1 MIRISRLLGLVLL
14 AIGGLAGSAQAQLPA
29 APSLER
35 ELVSRADGAKIVP
48 EQFLQPWDPVTLF
61 FDRDLGPQKG
71 GPEDHPERVV
81 QLTPDHPGAWQ
92 WIDARTLQFRP
103 AEPWHPLQRVSFATQ
118 GFSSRLVPLLPAPVG
133 VYPEDE
139 EYGTADLDRFT
150 LVFPGPVDQA
160 ALARLLT
167 VEVRPLPGISE
178 RDAQVLTA
186 QDFSI
191 KAVEKSQNDRG
202 GTYFVTLRNPLP
214 DGRLALLK
222 LRLADEPGLDIPIFE
237 RRFRSAAP
245 FMARK
250 VVCGTRLDDVERD
263 GVLQCTPYGDG
274 DGDVSSA
281 RRSLIVAFTHKPQNL
296 DVLQMREALRISP
309 PVDDLIVTQ
318 ERMNLNLSGRFLA
331 DTVYELRIEPGALKD
346 VRGRA
351 LSGEAVTRRF
361 SFVPEKPALVW
372 DAHQGIVERFGP
384 QMLPLRGRGYD
395 VADIR
400 IHKINPLSREFWPF
414 PDDGLQTDDATAP
427 PLPGN
432 EPSAW
437 TTAEDIDADAMA
449 ERVRALGSPA
459 VSQVV
464 PLPIRRGGTSAKF
477 GVDLKPLL
485 AKIAGPEQP
494 GTYLIGLRP
503 VDGGV
508 RRWLR
513 AQVTDLSLSAVE
525 EAQRVRFAVTSLA
538 TALPVEGADIRLEG
552 LREDAFVVLAQGR
565 TDAQG
570 AFTWSLVN
578 RTDAEIKRVVVTKG
592 LDTLV
597 IEPDRAPAEYSQE
610 NWTKPEEAWLSWTV
624 DPEMPRAEEAR
635 ILCHIFTERPIY
647 RPEEPVHVKG
657 FVRNYRAGG
666 LSYGTKNGDLVIAG
680 PSDQEWRIPV
690 TPDASGGFYHR
701 FDVATSAT
709 GEYSIRFE
717 AADTG
722 EDEACGHMSF
732 KKEAYRLP
740 TFEVLL
746 DSPTSVPLDGEFS
759 VDLTARFFAGGLVA
773 DRPIKWRVTQF
784 PHTWIP
790 LGREGFLFSSD
801 ARYSSERKFRSTPV
815 LEREGRTDDGGSAR
829 LTLDPTIE
837 PTAQPRR
844 YVVEATVTGDDDVQ
858 IRNTQNI
865 VALPPFALG
874 VKVPRYLPMPTT
886 IASELLALDSKGDPL
901 AGLEMNV
908 RFIKR
913 SWNSVLQASDFSQ
926 GSAKYVTE
934 VLDETLSETKVTSA
948 RDVLPMSFEP
958 KGAGVY
964 IIEVEAS
971 DRLGRKQAVSV
982 DFFVGGPE
990 PVTWSRPPTQTVN
1003 VSSDRDDYA
1012 PGETATLIVQSPFQN
1027 GRALAVVEEPGG
1039 QFRYDW
1045 VAIQNGAGRYEVK
1058 LRKEQMPKLAVHFLL
1073 MRGRLDGSSPNPTAP
1088 FDQGKPVTL
1097 AATKWITV
1105 KPVKHIVTAA
1115 LEAPQKARP
1124 GQEVEVV
1131 LRLSDD
1137 AGKPVSG
1144 EATFWMVDQAVL
1156 SLAREQ
1162 PLDPLK
1168 AFIVERP
1175 TQVAIRDTRNMAFGV
1190 IPLDETPGGDELSDD
1205 WGVENISV
1213 RKNFT
1218 PVPVYLPKVPVGPDG
1233 VARIKVRLP
1242 DTLTIYKLRA
1252 KVVSGPDRF
1261 GFATGEMMI
1270 RQEIVAQP
1278 ALPRFARPGDRF
1290 DAGLIARVVEGPGGT
1305 GRAALSMT
1313 GGVLGS
1319 AAEQAL
1325 AWQQNRPARLEFP
1338 VTVAEPKPGPGSDAA
1353 PMRLRF
1359 VLQRDADKA
1368 GDAVEIVLPVR
1379 PDRSP
1384 RREREIVE
1392 VAPGAQVTVA
1402 APSQSPR
1409 AGSYGRTA
1417 TLASDPVLVRL
1428 LAGLNY
1434 LVAYPYGCTEQEI
1447 ALASSALVLKP
1458 VAPLLSA
1465 AGLEGRITDEV
1476 QQAARAIGRAI
1487 DEDGLV
1493 AFWPR
1498 AKGNVSL
1505 TAWSYAF
1512 LKAAERA
1519 GEPVDQ
1525 TLIARLESVLKQ
1537 AMRSDYGRLL
1547 AGEELRERVEALNA
1561 LAASGQLDEPYLVE
1575 LSRRAP
1581 NLPAPSLAQ
1590 VIAAT
1595 ARMSNGSDRQL
1606 SANLLEALW
1615 GRVKFLSRNG
1625 KLVYAGQIGDGGNPV
1640 ILPSEVRSL
1649 SEIIRA
1655 VAVAAPD
1662 DQRLSV
1668 LRDGLIGLSNANGWG
1683 STHANTAAIQTLV
1696 EAWRKPEAPIPV
1708 AVTGPFS
1715 GNPQPL
1721 VLKGDTPVLKR
1732 ETDVPTSL
1740 TLRNDGKAP
1749 VVALIDTRYQPS
1761 EPGSEAAPVVA
1772 GFVLTREAYRVP
1784 RNGSTD
1790 APLERLAEQNL
1801 QLQVGDVVEE
1811 VVELINPEDRT
1822 HVMVRLP
1829 LAAGLEPLNPALATA
1844 PAEATPSSGPTLAP
1858 TSSSFLDDAVLYAYD
1873 TLPKGKYRFVFRTR
1887 AQTAGSFTQP
1897 PGEAEMM
1904 YKAGVYGASAGRRI
1918 VITR

>member
-1 MIRISRLLGLVLL
+1 MIRSSRFLGLVLV
-14 AIGGLAGSAQAQLPA
+14 AVCGLAGSAQAQTSPA
-29 APSLER
+29 SSMER
-35 ELVSRADGAKIVP
+35 DLVSRADGAKIVP
-48 EQFLQPWDPVTLF
+48 EHFLQPWDPVTLF

-103 AEPWHPLQRVSFATQ
+103 AEPWHPLRRVN
-118 GFSSRLVPLLPAPVG
+118 FSMQNFSARLVPVLPAPVS
-133 VYPEDE
+133 VHPEDE

-150 LVFPGPVDQA
+150 LVFPNPIDQA
-160 ALARLLT
+160 ALTRLLT
-167 VEVRPLPGISE
+167 IEVRPLPGVSD

-186 QDFSI
+186 QDFTI
-191 KAVEKSQNDRG
+191 KAVEKSQNSKNNA
-202 GTYFVTLRNPLP
+202 YFVTLRNPLP
-214 DGRLALLK
+214 DGRMALLK
-222 LRLADEPGLDIPIFE
+222 LRLADEPGLDIPIYE
-237 RRFRSAAP
+237 RRFRSASP

-250 VVCGTRLDDVERD
+250 VVCGSRLDDVERD
-263 GVLQCTPYGDG
+263 GVLQCTPYGEG
-274 DGDVSSA
+274 DGDLSSA
-281 RRSLIVAFTHKPQNL
+281 KRSIILAFTHRPQEL

-309 PVDDLIVTQ
+309 PVDDLTVTR
-318 ERMNLNLSGRFLA
+318 ERMNLNVSGKFLA
-331 DTVYELRIEPGALKD
+331 NTIYELRIEPGTLKD
-346 VRGRA
+346 ERGRE

-372 DAHQGIVERFGP
+372 DVNQGIVERFGP
-384 QMLPLRGRGYD
+384 QMLPLRGRSYD

-400 IHKINPLSREFWPF
+400 IHKINPLARDFWPF
-414 PDDGLQTDDATAP
+414 PGDGLLTDDAAVP
-427 PLPGN
+427 PLSGN
-432 EPSAW
+432 EPNAW
-437 TTAEDIDADAMA
+437 NTAEDIEADAMV
-449 ERVRALGSPA
+449 ERIRVLGSPA
-459 VSQVV
+459 VSEIV

-477 GVDLKPLL
+477 GVDIKPLL
-485 AKIAGPEQP
+485 SKIAGPEQP

-503 VDGGV
+503 VDGGP

-513 AQVTDLSLSAVE
+513 AQVTDLSLSAIE

-538 TALPVEGADIRLEG
+538 SAQPVDGAEIRLEG
-552 LREDAFVVLAQGR
+552 LRDDKFVVLAQGR

-570 AFTWSLVN
+570 AFTWSLAN
-578 RTDAEIKRVVVTKG
+578 RAPAEIKRVMVTKG

-597 IEPDRAPAEYSQE
+597 IEPTRAPAEYHQE
-610 NWTKPEEAWLSWTV
+610 NWTRPEETWLSWAT
-624 DPEMPRAEEAR
+624 DPEMPRAEETR
-635 ILCHIFTERPIY
+635 VLCHIFTERPIY
-647 RPEEPVHVKG
+647 RPEEPVHIKG

-666 LSYGTKNGDLVIAG
+666 LSYATKGGDLVISG

-690 TPDASGGFYHR
+690 TPDANGGLYHK
-701 FDVATSAT
+701 FDVATTAT
-709 GEYSIRFE
+709 GDYLVRFE
-717 AADTG
+717 TKDANEEG
-722 EDEACGHMSF
+722 CGIVGF

-746 DSPTSVPLDGEFS
+746 DSPSSVPLDGEFS

-784 PHTWIP
+784 PHNWIP
-790 LGREGFLFSSD
+790 QGREGFLFSSD

-844 YVVEATVTGDDDVQ
+844 YVIEATVTGDDDVQ
-858 IRNTQNI
+858 IRNTQNV

-874 VKVPRYLPMPTT
+874 LKVPRYLPAPTT
-886 IASELLALDSKGDPL
+886 IPAELLAVDAKGDALSGL
-901 AGLEMNV
+901 AMNV

-913 SWNSVLQASDFSQ
+913 NWNSVLQASDFSQ

-934 VLDETLSETKVTSA
+934 VMDETLSEMKLTSA
-948 RDVLPMSFEP
+948 RDILAMNFEP

-964 IIEVEAS
+964 IIEVDAS

-990 PVTWSRPPTQTVN
+990 PVTWSRPPTQTVS
-1003 VSSDRDDYA
+1003 VASDKDDYA
-1012 PGETATLIVQSPFQN
+1012 PGETAILIVQSPFQN

-1045 VAIQNGAGRYEVK
+1045 VTIQNGTGRYEVK

-1097 AATKWITV
+1097 AATKWVTV
-1105 KPVKHIVTAA
+1105 KPVKHIVTAS

-1137 AGKPVSG
+1137 TGKPVAG

-1175 TQVAIRDTRNMAFGV
+1175 TQAAIRDTRNMAFGV

-1205 WGVENISV
+1205 WGMENISV

-1218 PVPVYLPKVPVGPDG
+1218 PVPVYLPKVIVGPDG
-1233 VARIKVRLP
+1233 VARIKVKLP

-1252 KVVSGPDRF
+1252 KAVSGPDRF
-1261 GFATGEMMI
+1261 GFAVGEMMI

-1278 ALPRFARPGDRF
+1278 ALPRFVRPGDQF

-1305 GRAALSMT
+1305 GRTALSMT
-1313 GGVLGS
+1313 GGLLSG

-1325 AWQQNRPARLEFP
+1325 AWQVNRPARLDFP
-1338 VTVAEPKPGPGSDAA
+1338 VTVAEPKPGIGSDAA

-1359 VLQRDADKA
+1359 ALQRDVDKA

-1392 VAPGAQVTVA
+1392 IAPGARATVA
-1402 APSQSPR
+1402 APAQMPR
-1409 AGSYGRTA
+1409 EGSYARTV

-1447 ALASSALVLKP
+1447 ALASAALALKP
-1458 VAPLLSA
+1458 VTPLLSA
-1465 AGLEGRITDEV
+1465 AGLEGRITEEV
-1476 QQAARAIGRAI
+1476 QQAARTIGRSI
-1487 DEDGLV
+1487 DDDGLV

-1505 TAWSYAF
+1505 TAWSYTF

-1519 GEPVDQ
+1519 GEPVDK
-1525 TLIARLESVLKQ
+1525 TLIARLEGVLKQ

-1561 LAASGQLDEPYLVE
+1561 LAANNQLDQPYLTE

-1581 NLPAPSLAQ
+1581 NLPVPSLAQ
-1590 VIAAT
+1590 VVTAT
-1595 ARMSNGSDRQL
+1595 ARSSGAPDRQL
-1606 SANLLEALW
+1606 SANLLEELL

-1625 KLVYAGQIGDGGNPV
+1625 SMIYAGQAGDGGNPV
-1640 ILPSEVRSL
+1640 ILPSEVRNL
-1649 SEIIRA
+1649 SEVIRA
-1655 VAVAAPD
+1655 VAAAAPED
-1662 DQRLSV
+1662 RRLPV
-1668 LRDGLIGLSNANGWG
+1668 LRDGLINLSDANGWG
-1683 STHANTAAIQTLV
+1683 STHANTAAIQTLA
-1696 EAWRKPEAPIPV
+1696 EAWQRPQSPIPV
-1708 AVTGPFS
+1708 AVTEPYS
-1715 GNPQPL
+1715 SDTAPL
-1721 VLKGDTPVLKR
+1721 VLKSDAPMLNR
-1732 ETDVPTSL
+1732 EIDVPTHV
-1740 TLRNDGKAP
+1740 TLKNDGKAS
-1749 VVALIDTRYQPS
+1749 VIALVDTRYQPS

-1772 GFVLTREAYRVP
+1772 GFVLTREAYRVA
-1784 RNGSTD
+1784 RNGS
-1790 APLERLAEQNL
+1790 ASASERLHERNL
-1801 QLQVGDVVEE
+1801 QLNVGDVIEE
-1811 VVELINPEDRT
+1811 IVELVNPEDRT
-1822 HVMVRLP
+1822 HVIVRLP

-1844 PAEATPSSGPTLAP
+1844 PAEATPSEGPTLAP
-1858 TSSSFLDDAVLYAYD
+1858 TSSSFQDDSVLYAYD

-1887 AQTAGSFTQP
+1887 AQIVGSFTQP
-1897 PGEAEMM
+1897 PGEVEMM
-1904 YKAGVYGASAGRRI
+1904 YKAGVYGASAGRRV
-1918 VITR
+1918 VIAR